1 MHELTEISGDPWLSG
16 TALSRTESGPGQPW
30 VKLSALDNNR
40 RVGNSLF
47 ALSLFVLLLK
57 IAKIAHMSPHPR
69 DPFWRL
75 ASRDLIALFGS

>member
-47 ALSLFVLLLK
+47 ALSLFVLSL
-57 IAKIAHMSPHPR
+57 KIAHMNPHPR

-75 ASRDLIALFGS
+75 ASRGLIAFFGS